1 MSKKYK
7 IIALTGAAGSG
18 KDTLIYELMNN
29 SENKKYFNRIIRTT
43 TRPKREGETN
53 GVSYHFCDKEEFLK
67 LIKDDSLLEYN
78 VFNNWR
84 YGIQYKDLDINKINI
99 GEFNPYS
106 LREICVLP
114 NVDVRVLTS
123 TKAISLRLTA
133 IISISRCPNLQLVS
147 TTRKPFL
154 RIIWH
159 ANSSP
164 IFPTILCSAIAY
176 PCILFK
182 RAASNRS
189 IIASKIVNPHND
201 EPP

>member
-67 LIKDDSLLEYN
+67 LIKNDSLLEYN

-114 NVDVRVLTS
+114 NVDVRVFWVTASDNTRLIRQLSRETNPNIEEIFRRYCADKKDFDMLYNSEIDYVEIKNEKVDDLYNATS
-123 TKAISLRLTA
+123 TIINSLWDDY
-133 IISISRCPNLQLVS
+133 N
-147 TTRKPFL
+147 
-154 RIIWH
+154 
-159 ANSSP
+159 
-164 IFPTILCSAIAY
+164 
-176 PCILFK
+176 
-182 RAASNRS
+182 
-189 IIASKIVNPHND
+189 
-201 EPP
+201 